1 MTPSVTPAGAA
12 LTLSSAGASSYRA
25 GEIGVHFT
33 RGSSLDVDVS
43 YVRSTAQGD
52 LNVLTS
58 FFDTV
63 LTPVI
68 GANAYA
74 PLGTDVPHR
83 VFVRGRL
90 MPAPRWLFLG
100 VLDWR
105 SGLPYSTVNEVLDFV
120 GPRNSL
126 RFPSSARLEL
136 GLERRITIPI
146 VKFQPWVGIR
156 VTNILGSFLPT
167 DVQANTN
174 SPSYGTFYNSDS
186 RGVRLQFRFER

>member
-1 MTPSVTPAGAA
+1 MH
-12 LTLSSAGASSYRA
+12 RA
-25 GEIGVHFT
+25 EQ
-33 RGSSLDVDVS
+33 L
-43 YVRSTAQGD
+43 A
-52 LNVLTS
+52 
-58 FFDTV
+58 
-63 LTPVI
+63 
-68 GANAYA
+68 
-74 PLGTDVPHR
+74 
-83 VFVRGRL
+83 
-90 MPAPRWLFLG
+90 
-100 VLDWR
+100 
-105 SGLPYSTVNEVLDFV
+105 VNEVLDFV